1 MPKIKVPRSSP
12 SLDMTPMVDLAF
24 LLVTFFMLT
33 TKFRAEEPVTV
44 TSPSSHSEKILPENV
59 MTVTIDTAG
68 HVFYNIDGQEVRKN
82 ILAKIGELHKIKFTE
97 TDAQRFAVMTTFG
110 LPVENLQKYIEAT
123 EAERKEIDKKMK
135 GIPIDSLNNQLGEW
149 VAVGWNMAARDI
161 AQKKSDGKAF
171 KELRF
176 AIKGDGNADYT
187 VIKRVVEIFQEKNVN
202 RFSLI
207 TNLEKGEE

>member
-44 TSPSSHSEKILPENV
+44 TSPSSHSDKILPENV
-59 MTVTIDTAG
+59 MTVSIDTAG

-82 ILAKIGELHKIKFTE
+82 ILAKIGELHKINFTE
-97 TDAQRFAVMTTFG
+97 SDAKRFAVMSTFG
-110 LPVENLQKYIEAT
+110 VPVENLQKYIEAT
-123 EAERKEIDKKMK
+123 EAERKEIGKLSK
-135 GIPIDSLNNQLGEW
+135 GIPIDSLNNQLGDW
-149 VAVGWNMAARDI
+149 IAVGWNEAARDM
-161 AQKKSDGKAF
+161 QTKKADGKDF

-176 AIKGDGNADYT
+176 AIKGDGKADYT
-187 VIKRVVEIFQEKNVN
+187 VIKRVVEIFQEKNIN

-207 TNLEKGEE
+207 TDLEKGTE